1 MSHYQ
6 LDHHHNNEN
15 INLFTANY
23 TNKNDFESLF
33 SSNNSSRSSLSGTT
47 LQSFMASKQINT
59 NLKQSLSMPFN
70 EINNNTLTS
79 NFQKNIASNEVPNCT
94 LFVGNLHPSINEHDL
109 SELFKVFGIYQ
120 APKCSK
126 QWIHFGFVRYSTEK
140 EAIQAYRALN
150 GVKIKGRPMRLEFQN
165 RTKKVKL
172 FGNEKLLI
180 NYFFINLIKGFIRKS
195 SC

>member
-1 MSHYQ
+1 MNHYQ
-6 LDHHHNNEN
+6 LNHNEN
-15 INLFTANY
+15 LNLFTANY
-23 TNKNDFESLF
+23 SNSNDFDSLF
-33 SSNNSSRSSLSGTT
+33 SSSNTSSFTRTSSGTT
-47 LQSFMASKQINT
+47 LQSYLTSKQINT
-59 NLKQSLSMPFN
+59 QNATTIKQSLSMPFN

-79 NFQKNIASNEVPNCT
+79 NLQKSIATNDVPNCT

-165 RTKKVKL
+165 RTKKVTL
-172 FGNEKLLI
+172 NI
-180 NYFFINLIKGFIRKS
+180 
-195 SC
+195 